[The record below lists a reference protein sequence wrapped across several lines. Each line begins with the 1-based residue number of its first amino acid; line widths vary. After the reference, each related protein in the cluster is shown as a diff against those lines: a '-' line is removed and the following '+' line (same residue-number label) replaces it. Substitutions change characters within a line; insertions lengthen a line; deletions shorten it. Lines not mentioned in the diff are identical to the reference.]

1 MYALAHRKL
10 AKRFNKGPMKAPMND
25 ITMEI
30 LKLLFNEEEAGIV
43 AGFGLSPA
51 RAGKIAKQMKRP
63 VDEIRPILDGLS
75 DRGLILALGD
85 GEERTYSVLPIVPG
99 IFEFQM
105 GRAPVDEKSRRFA
118 ELFEQYFTPEN
129 LEESMVRSLKGGR
142 VIPVEESVIDTSG
155 VMPREQFREAIS
167 EHDVFALAH
176 ACSCRQHKE
185 LVGNPCT
192 RPKDVCMQFGPI
204 AEFSAKNGF
213 GRLVSREEMMD
224 AIDRAE
230 EAGLVHITD
239 NVTKPSFSCNCCGC
253 CCGILTHLNGFNL
266 PSIFA
271 RSRFMVK
278 IDEEACNACGKCAR
292 VCPVGAVHVLNKK
305 LIYESWRC
313 IGCGVCIG
321 SCNEHQALALTLRP
335 DWRPIADNH
344 GQLAVDLATQYFG
357 IDKYT
362 NALPGFTRFFG
373 NRLQKSMSRD

>member
-1 MYALAHRKL
+1 MYTRSHRKL

-30 LKLLFNEEEAGIV
+30 LILLFNEEEAGIV
-43 AGFGLSPA
+43 ACFGLKPA
-51 RAGKIAKQMKRP
+51 RAGEIAKKVKRP
-63 VDEIRPILDGLS
+63 VDEIRPILDSLS
-75 DRGLILALGD
+75 DRGVILTLGD
-85 GEERTYSVLPIVPG
+85 GEERTYSFIPIVPG

-105 GRAPVDEKSRRFA
+105 ARAPVDEKSRRFA

-129 LEESMVRSLKGGR
+129 LEESMLRSIKGGR

-213 GRLVSREEMMD
+213 GRLVSREEMME
-224 AIDRAE
+224 AVDRAE
-230 EAGLVHITD
+230 AAGLVHITD
-239 NVTKPSFSCNCCGC
+239 NITKPSASCNCCGC

-278 IDEEACNACGKCAR
+278 IDEDVCNACGKCAR

-305 LIYESWRC
+305 LIYEPWRC

-321 SCNEHQALALTLRP
+321 SCNKHQALALELRP
-335 DWRPIADNH
+335 DWRPMAENH
-344 GQLAVDLATQYFG
+344 GQLVVDLAAQYFG

-362 NALPGFTRFFG
+362 NTLPGFTRFLG
-373 NRLQKSMSRD
+373 NRLQKFISHD